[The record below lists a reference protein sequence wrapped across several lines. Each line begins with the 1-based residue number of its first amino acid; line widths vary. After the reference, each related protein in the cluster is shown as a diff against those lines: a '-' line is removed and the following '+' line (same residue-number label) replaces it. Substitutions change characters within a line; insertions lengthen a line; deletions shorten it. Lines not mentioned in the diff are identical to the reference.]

1 MVMADGRNAGGVHRN
16 HIYQWVEKKTIAMFG
31 YLNIPEGIS
40 FVPC

>member
-1 MVMADGRNAGGVHRN
+1 MVMAAMLEVFIGTTSING
-16 HIYQWVEKKTIAMFG
+16 WKKTIAMFG